1 MEVLITRTTNYAYLK
16 HHGILGQK
24 WGKKN
29 GPPYPLGASDHS
41 TSEKKARWRK
51 SLDKDSSDNDN
62 KKRCLSD
69 KQKKAIKIGAT
80 VAVTALAAYG
90 TYHLVKSGKL
100 DNYIDIGKSK
110 TERYSK
116 RKLEI
121 QKSAIRKLII
131 Y

>member
-62 KKRCLSD
+62 KEML
-69 KQKKAIKIGAT
+69 
-80 VAVTALAAYG
+80 
-90 TYHLVKSGKL
+90 
-100 DNYIDIGKSK
+100 
-110 TERYSK
+110 
-116 RKLEI
+116 
-121 QKSAIRKLII
+121 IR
-131 Y
+131 